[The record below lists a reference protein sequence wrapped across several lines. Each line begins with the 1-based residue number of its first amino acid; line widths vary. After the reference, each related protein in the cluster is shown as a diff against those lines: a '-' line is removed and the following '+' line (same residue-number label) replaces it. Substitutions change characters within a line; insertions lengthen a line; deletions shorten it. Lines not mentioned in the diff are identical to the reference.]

1 MSTQSSA
8 PTAPAAP
15 SALGTLAGVR
25 SVFVLEMKQRVRSRG
40 WYVLLGV
47 WFAVIGLVAMLTAL
61 NASASEGPAGPV
73 LYELIVGFVLF
84 FGLLLAPALSAN
96 AINGDRAAGTLAILQ
111 VTLLRPGQILAG
123 KWLASWVASLGFLV
137 ASVPFLIWGL
147 ALGGVR
153 PLSAV
158 VAVVMLAV
166 ELGIVCAIG
175 LGVSALAN
183 RPLFSIVVTY
193 MLVALLGLGTLIGF
207 GLSLTLVQGTVKTN
221 FPTYEP
227 YTEVPLDPDL
237 APGYTCDGPIVDI
250 PVAHT
255 DRVAWI
261 LAANPFV
268 IVADAIP
275 HGEPDPERSMYEP
288 TGVMQGI
295 SSTVRLAQAGPEYSQ
310 PCANGEART
319 SAPETF
325 PIWPLGLVVQ
335 LALAAVLL
343 AFGRRRLVTP
353 VRRLAAGTR
362 IA

>member
-1 MSTQSSA
+1 MSTATMPSA
-8 PTAPAAP
+8 APAPAG
-15 SALGTLAGVR
+15 LGTLAAVR
-25 SVFVLEMKQRVRSRG
+25 AVFSLEMKQRLRSRG
-40 WYVLLGV
+40 WYILLAV
-47 WFAVIGLVAMLTAL
+47 WFVVIGVVSALTAL
-61 NASASEGPAGPV
+61 NSATDGPQGPV

-96 AINGDRAAGTLAILQ
+96 AINGDRSAGTLAILQ

-166 ELGIVCAIG
+166 ELGVVCAIG
-175 LGVSALAN
+175 VGVSTLAN

-193 MLVALLGLGTLIGF
+193 MLVALLSLGTLIGF
-207 GLSLTLVQGTVKTN
+207 GLSLTLVQGTVKASSIDYRDELTADEA
-221 FPTYEP
+221 FWVCTGDVV
-227 YTEVPLDPDL
+227 EVP
-237 APGYTCDGPIVDI
+237 AV
-250 PVAHT
+250 HT
-255 DRVAWI
+255 ERVAWL

-275 HGEPDPERSMYEP
+275 HSESDSSEAGYQP

-295 SSTVRLAQAGPEYSQ
+295 SSLVRMAQAGPEYSQ
-310 PCANGEART
+310 PCVEGQPQTVEPA
-319 SAPETF
+319 TF
-325 PIWPLGLVVQ
+325 PIWPLGLVIQLAVAGLL
-335 LALAAVLL
+335 LALA
-343 AFGRRRLVTP
+343 RRRLVTP